1 MTGVDVQAIEGLRF
15 PAATGGWSHE
25 VPRHCYARMFTLDG
39 IDSVSVGCYSRRIAT
54 IRWCCGGPPRR
65 RIARATLSIVHV
77 PRHLAAAYVTSRY
90 PKLTETFVF
99 REIAELER
107 QGHLVV
113 CFAFALGDG
122 ADLHPD
128 ARAAARLVI
137 LPEALRIAAAQLYWL
152 RRRPAEYLRLWAQC
166 AAESAKSPL
175 MLLRTIAAVP
185 VGAVIG
191 RVVVERDIDHIH
203 AHWATHPTT
212 SALVASA
219 LADVPFSFTAHA
231 HDIQVDTAML
241 PWKLRRAAFA
251 VTVSAFNRCI
261 LEKLEPEA
269 RVEVVRCGVDAHLF
283 RPQPRSCATYPFRV
297 CCVGRLAPEKG
308 QEYLL
313 QALATLRR
321 NGYIVRCAFVGAGDD
336 QRRLERLSASLGL
349 TGVAFHGGLGSD
361 GVRQVLADSDV
372 MVLPSVRLPSG
383 RTEGLP
389 VALMEAMSMAVPVV
403 ASRVAGVPELVRDG
417 ETGLLVDPGSGLQLT
432 EAITRL
438 MDDEAFARRIGEAG
452 RMLVNHEHN
461 LERSASRLAVLFA
474 GGSLR

>member
-1 MTGVDVQAIEGLRF
+1 MTILPNLRRAPGKPHCAAVPNVSAVIARRQR
-15 PAATGGWSHE
+15 PA
-25 VPRHCYARMFTLDG
+25 
-39 IDSVSVGCYSRRIAT
+39 RRI
-54 IRWCCGGPPRR
+54 G
-65 RIARATLSIVHV
+65 RATLSAMHA
-77 PRHLAAAYVTSRY
+77 PRHLAAAYVASRY

-107 QGHLVV
+107 QGHSVL

-128 ARAAARLVI
+128 AGAAARLVI
-137 LPEALRIAAAQLYWL
+137 LPETRRIAAAQLYWL
-152 RRRPAEYLRLWAQC
+152 RRRPAEYLRLWGRC

-175 MLLRTIAAVP
+175 MLLRTFAAIP

-212 SALVASA
+212 AALVASA

-269 RVEVVRCGVDAHLF
+269 RVEVIRCGVDADAF
-283 RPQPRSCATYPFRV
+283 RPRPRSPAHNPFRIS
-297 CCVGRLAPEKG
+297 CVGRLAPEKG
-308 QEYLL
+308 QEHLL
-313 QALATLRR
+313 HALAVLKRHGR
-321 NGYIVRCAFVGAGDD
+321 IVRCAFVGAGAD
-336 QRRLERLSASLGL
+336 QHRLERLSTSLGL
-349 TGVAFHGGLGSD
+349 TGVVFHGGLGSD
-361 GVRQVLADSDV
+361 GVRQVLADSDA

-389 VALMEAMSMAVPVV
+389 VALMEAMSMAVPVI

-417 ETGLLVDPGSGLQLT
+417 ETGLLVDPGSERQLA
-432 EAITRL
+432 EAVTRL
-438 MDDEAFARRIGEAG
+438 MDDERFAHQIGLAG
-452 RMLVNHEHN
+452 RRLVNREHD
-461 LERSASRLAVLFA
+461 LEQSASRLVILFA
-474 GGSLR
+474 GGHSR